1 MTDSSTGSGE
11 AQSRARYLLDGR
23 RVTVADL
30 VSGGLLKEGERLRF
44 VRPRVGESHEATVAP
59 RGWIRLSDGEEFR
72 SPSKAAMV
80 AVGYGTFDGW
90 EAWQV
95 DDGRYLTQLRQEL
108 LDHAAEEA
116 EPPAAEEQQ
125 QTSVS
130 PKERHTRLK
139 EARES
144 AEAGRPLSLSVQEL
158 LAWWGA
164 TGRGLV
170 NDQIEAELANHSLIT
185 SPEFDKVP
193 LTTTVHLVKAAEEE
207 VDDVPLTGSPATIT
221 VSAGASDE
229 QESRETG
236 LTVGTL
242 PSALGGVISVKPT
255 ATFEEVITLMML
267 HDFSQLPVL
276 AGPHNL
282 RGSVSWKS
290 IARARHA
297 DPGAH
302 LSQAIVDARDVRYD
316 HDLIDVLPTLAEHDF
331 ILVRDQRNAIAGIV
345 TAADVAQAYG
355 DLAGHFLLI
364 GEMDRRLRQVIA
376 GAFTLP
382 EVTKLCDAEGERI
395 TSFGDMTVGDYQRVL
410 ENPELWEQLG
420 WPLDRKVFIA
430 RLEEIRKI
438 RNNVMHFNSS
448 DPLPKADVDKIR
460 NLNKLLR
467 EYGE

>member
-116 EPPAAEEQQ
+116 DPPAAEEQQ

-130 PKERHTRLK
+130 PRERHTRLK

-207 VDDVPLTGSPATIT
+207 ADDIPLTGSPATIT
-221 VSAGASDE
+221 VPAGASDE

-242 PSALGGVISVKPT
+242 PSALGGVVSVKPT
-255 ATFEEVITLMML
+255 ATFEEVITLMVL

-297 DPGAH
+297 DPDAH

-331 ILVRDQRNAIAGIV
+331 VLVRDQRNAIAGIV

-376 GAFTLP
+376 SAFTLP

-410 ENPELWEQLG
+410 ENPGLWEQLG

>member
-1 MTDSSTGSGE
+1 MADTPE
-11 AQSRARYLLDGR
+11 AAETQSRASYLLDGR

-30 VSGGLLKEGERLRF
+30 LDSGLLKEGEQLTF
-44 VRPRVGESHEATVAP
+44 TRPRVGEEHTATVTS
-59 RGWIRLSDGEEFR
+59 RGWIHLADGEEFR
-72 SPSKAAMV
+72 SPSKAATV

-90 EAWQV
+90 EAWQA
-95 DDGRYLTQLRQEL
+95 DDGRFLSQLRQEL
-108 LDHAAEEA
+108 LDRAASEA
-116 EPPAAEEQQ
+116 DSKEPGDRP

-130 PKERHTRLK
+130 PSERHSRLK
-139 EARES
+139 NARAS
-144 AEAGRPLSLSVQEL
+144 AEAGSPLSLSVQEL

-170 NDQIEAELANHSLIT
+170 NELIEAELANHGLFT

-193 LTTTVHLVKAAEEE
+193 LSATVQLVKATEPEKDTGLPTEALMTGA
-207 VDDVPLTGSPATIT
+207 VP
-221 VSAGASDE
+221 AGASE
-229 QESRETG
+229 ELEPREAG

-255 ATFEEVITLMML
+255 ATFEEVITLMVL

-276 AGPHNL
+276 AGSHNL

-290 IARARHA
+290 IAQTRHA

-302 LSQAIVDARDVRYD
+302 LSQAVRDAREVRYD
-316 HDLIDVLPTLAEHDF
+316 HDLIDILPTLAEHDF
-331 ILVRDQRNAIAGIV
+331 VLVRDQHNAIAGIV

-382 EVTKLCDAEGERI
+382 EVTRLCDPANERI
-395 TSFGDMTVGDYQRVL
+395 TSFGDMAVGDYQRVL

-420 WPLDRKVFIA
+420 WPLDRKVFIT

-460 NLNKLLR
+460 HLNKLLR